1 MSKLFLI
8 QMLTPLVL
16 MVFGA
21 ISYWLGRKEAIATLS
36 KPVPIV
42 NNDGMF
48 GVEVAGRQYFY
59 IDGNFEQF
67 EIETSHILYRRVVDL
82 EFPFVIEPLGHNYGE
97 GEYTYG
103 EGWKSINEG
112 V

>member
-1 MSKLFLI
+1 MMWQLA
-8 QMLTPLVL
+8 TPLVL
-16 MVFGA
+16 IIFGA
-21 ISYWLGRKEAIATLS
+21 ISYWLGRREGIATLS

-59 IDGNFEQF
+59 LDGNFEEF
-67 EIETSHILYRRVVDL
+67 GSFIDSSEIKYRRVTDL

-103 EGWKSINEG
+103 EGWKPINEG

>member
-1 MSKLFLI
+1 MSKFMMWQLV
-8 QMLTPLVL
+8 TPLVL
-16 MVFGA
+16 MIFGA
-21 ISYWLGRKEAIATLS
+21 ISYWLGRKEGIATLP

-59 IDGNFEQF
+59 LDGNFEQF
-67 EIETSHILYRRVVDL
+67 EIETSHNLYRRVIEF
-82 EFPFVIEPLGHNYGE
+82 EFPFVISPTGHIYGD

-103 EGWKSINEG
+103 EDWKPINEG

>member
-1 MSKLFLI
+1 MSKFMMWQLV
-8 QMLTPLVL
+8 TPLVL
-16 MVFGA
+16 MIFGA
-21 ISYWLGRKEAIATLS
+21 ISYWLGRREGIATLP

-59 IDGNFEQF
+59 LDGNFEQF
-67 EIETSHILYRRVVDL
+67 EIETSHTLYRRVTDL

-103 EGWKSINEG
+103 EGWKPINEG
-112 V
+112 I

>member
-1 MSKLFLI
+1 MSKLLLI
-8 QMLTPLVL
+8 EMTTPLVL
-16 MVFGA
+16 MIFGA
-21 ISYWLGRKEAIATLS
+21 ISYWLGRREGIATLP

-59 IDGNFEQF
+59 LDGNFEQF
-67 EIETSHILYRRVVDL
+67 EASHILYRRVTDL

-103 EGWKSINEG
+103 EGWKPANEG